1 MENYEFIY
9 KGWLVG
15 QSVSFFLSP
24 WTKENRISRKNLVE
38 IFARILPR
46 PFPKDFS

>member
-15 QSVSFFLSP
+15 QSVSFFLTP
-24 WTKENRISRKNLVE
+24 WRKQTGISRKNLVE

-46 PFPKDFS
+46 PPPKDFS